1 MHLYARLTLFIGYS
15 LRLYCGGKLVLDPSR
30 MITCIVPSITFS
42 LIFTKPLCECQYWI
56 TKTLC
61 LICVEPSLA
70 GCIILVVLIW
80 CRRRW
85 RNNVPI
91 WGRHWNTNL
100 LYLSFLCYSKYSCR
114 VLVPTPLFWLQN
126 DMRIKGYDYRQCV
139 GLKIKPRRGDGLLFY
154 SLFLNGTIDQVIF
167 MLENQ
172 I

>member
-100 LYLSFLCYSKYSCR
+100 IYLSFLCYIVSIHAEFWYRPYYFGCR
-114 VLVPTPLFWLQN
+114 MTWE
-126 DMRIKGYDYRQCV
+126 
-139 GLKIKPRRGDGLLFY
+139 LKAMTTDNV
-154 SLFLNGTIDQVIF
+154 SV
-167 MLENQ
+167 
-172 I
+172 